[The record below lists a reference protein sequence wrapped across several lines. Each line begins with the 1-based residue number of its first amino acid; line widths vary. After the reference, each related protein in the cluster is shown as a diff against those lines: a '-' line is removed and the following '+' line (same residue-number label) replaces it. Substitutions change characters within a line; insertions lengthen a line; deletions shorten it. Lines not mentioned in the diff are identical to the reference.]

1 MAISTNTE
9 PRGDARGRK
18 SGDPMTPEN
27 AAPRPSTTVRRT
39 GAVSGASLE
48 PEAVTPRASGDAM
61 ETDMD
66 SNVVAPVINGP
77 SGDPGIKPI
86 PTK

>member
-1 MAISTNTE
+1 MAISTNIET
-9 PRGDARGRK
+9 PRDGA
-18 SGDPMTPEN
+18 T
-27 AAPRPSTTVRRT
+27 PRPGPARR
-39 GAVSGASLE
+39 SGAISGAPLE
-48 PEAVTPRASGDAM
+48 PEAAAPRASGDAM
-61 ETDMD
+61 ETDME

>member
-1 MAISTNTE
+1 MANDKGPDVDAAAR
-9 PRGDARGRK
+9 PRP
-18 SGDPMTPEN
+18 SGDPMTPES
-27 AAPRPSTTVRRT
+27 AAPRPGPARR
-39 GAVSGASLE
+39 SGAISGAPLE
-48 PEAVTPRASGDAM
+48 PESVVPRFGGDAM

-66 SNVVAPVINGP
+66 SNDVAPVINGP

>member
-1 MAISTNTE
+1 MAISKE
-9 PRGDARGRK
+9 PDVDAAARPRP

-27 AAPRPSTTVRRT
+27 AAPRPGPARR
-39 GAVSGASLE
+39 SGAISGAPLE
-48 PEAVTPRASGDAM
+48 PEAAAPRASGDAM
-61 ETDMD
+61 DNEQP